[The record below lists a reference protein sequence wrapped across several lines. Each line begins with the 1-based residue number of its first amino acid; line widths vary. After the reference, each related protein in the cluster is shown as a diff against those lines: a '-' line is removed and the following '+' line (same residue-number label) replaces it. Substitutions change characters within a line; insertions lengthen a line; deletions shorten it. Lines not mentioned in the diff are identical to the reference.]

1 MEQLHFSGAF
11 SRSKSVADKVMCFQV
26 TKRGRFVGTLSST
39 DAGYTGHIL
48 APKHAV
54 LPGDAGSGSLGFL
67 HANRH
72 EAYVLLAMH
81 VAKHSWDGQLG
92 FDASCLQALDEVV
105 KRQFEYWLVDII
117 CNIRA
122 SAIHAGCNDGDRRK
136 DTVRLI
142 RDEVIT
148 ERAVLLSAQ
157 QVDRASGS
165 GLLQ

>member
-1 MEQLHFSGAF
+1 MEQLHISGAF
-11 SRSKSVADKVMCFQV
+11 SRPKSVADKVMCFQV
-26 TKRGRFVGTLSST
+26 TKRGRFVGTMSST

-67 HANRH
+67 HASRQ
-72 EAYVLLAMH
+72 EAYDLLAMH
-81 VAKHSWDGQLG
+81 VAKCSWDGQLG
-92 FDASCLQALDEVV
+92 FDATCLQGLDESVT
-105 KRQFEYWLVDII
+105 RQFENWVVNII

-122 SAIHAGCNDGDRRK
+122 STIHAGCHDGDQRK
-136 DTVRLI
+136 ETARLI
-142 RDEVIT
+142 RGQVIA

-165 GLLQ
+165 GVMQ